1 MTHSNKIPTLLLQGL
16 LKGYSLK
23 NLKWILNQAHLETG
37 HFTSR
42 IFRELNS
49 PFGMSCV
56 RSRKTTQIGCENL
69 SDGNTAGV
77 YSSRWSAINDRF
89 LWDEEFGIN
98 PRSNNYAKEVS
109 KSYHPSSTYEQSVTN
124 TRADL
129 HGGFGLLSW
138 VLVFAPLPILAII
151 VYLLK

>member
-1 MTHSNKIPTLLLQGL
+1 MTHSNRIPTLLLQGL
-16 LKGYSLK
+16 LKGYNLK

-37 HFTSR
+37 HFSSR

-69 SDGNTAGV
+69 SDGNSAGV

-89 LWDEEFGIN
+89 LWDKEYNID
-98 PRSNNYAKEVS
+98 PRSVNYAKEVS
-109 KSYHPSSTYEQSVTN
+109 KLYHPSSNYHSRVTN

-129 HGGFGLLSW
+129 LGGFGVVSW
-138 VLVFAPLPILAII
+138 AMVLAPLPIVALL
-151 VYLLK
+151 VYILK